1 MAVSVEHI
9 RDFLLPGL
17 RGIVSQYKDFPAYWE
32 MAVEQTVAA
41 PHIWVP
47 KLSLPA
53 AVAVGTAALIVKN
66 PIVTRRFWQ
75 GWTPIRA

>member
-9 RDFLLPGL
+9 RDLLLPGL
-17 RGIVSQYKDFPAYWE
+17 REIVSQYEDFPAYWE

-41 PHIWVP
+41 PHILVP

-53 AVAVGTAALIVKN
+53 AVAVGAAALIVKN

-75 GWTPIRA
+75 GWTSIRA